1 MKNLNTK
8 LFLLSLVVLVVFIS
22 CSQSETKAEVADG
35 NENAQA
41 TTDNNNKAL
50 ALLKTNCFNCHNPD
64 MGGSRVAPPLFKV
77 REHYYDEET
86 TKEEFVA
93 AIINFINYPTEENS
107 IMPGAVRNFGLM
119 PKMSFKEEDIQLMAE
134 YLYNN
139 DVSSDEWYAKW
150 EEFKKSPASV
160 QTDLSYEDLG
170 RNIVNETKSNI
181 GKNLMKAVKERG
193 AAGAV
198 EFCNTRAIPITDSMA
213 VVLNTKVKRVSD
225 KPRNPINAANSQEI
239 AYIEGWRK
247 AKANG
252 EKYPPK
258 VTEIEN
264 KMVGYYPIE
273 INQTC
278 LKCHGIP
285 EKQINTET
293 LANIKKSYPNDKAT
307 SYAEGEIR
315 GIFVVEMDKK

>member
-1 MKNLNTK
+1 MKKFENT
-8 LFLLSLVVLVVFIS
+8 FLLLSIVVSGFFIA
-22 CSQSETKAEVADG
+22 CSQSATKAEAADVND
-35 NENAQA
+35 NEQA
-41 TTDNNNKAL
+41 AADNEVL
-50 ALLKTNCFNCHNPD
+50 SLLKTNCFNCHNPD
-64 MGGSRVAPPLFKV
+64 MGESRVAPPLFKV

-119 PKMSFKEEDIQLMAE
+119 PKMSFKEEDLQLIAE
-134 YLYNN
+134 YLYDN

-150 EEFKKSPASV
+150 EEFKQSPAST

-170 RNIVNETKSNI
+170 RNIINETKSNI

-225 KPRNPINAANSQEI
+225 KPRNPINTANSEEI

-258 VTEIEN
+258 VTEMEN

-293 LANIKKSYPNDKAT
+293 LANIKKLYPNDKAIN
-307 SYAEGEIR
+307 YVEGDIR

>member
-1 MKNLNTK
+1 MKNLENK
-8 LFLLSLVVLVVFIS
+8 LLLLSIVVSGFFIS
-22 CSQSETKAEVADG
+22 CSQSETKAEAADVND
-35 NENAQA
+35 NEQT
-41 TTDNNNKAL
+41 TTDNKAL

-64 MGGSRVAPPLFKV
+64 MGESRVAPPLFKI
-77 REHYYDEET
+77 REHYYDEEI

-93 AIINFINYPTEENS
+93 AIINFINNPTEENS

-119 PKMSFKEEDIQLMAE
+119 PKMSFKEEDIQLIAD
-134 YLYNN
+134 YLYDN

-160 QTDLSYEDLG
+160 PTDLSYEDLG

-213 VVLNTKVKRVSD
+213 VVLNVKVKRVSD
-225 KPRNPINAANSQEI
+225 KPRNPINTANSEEI

-258 VTEIEN
+258 VTEMEN

-293 LANIKKSYPNDKAT
+293 LANIKKLYPNDKAIA
-307 SYAEGEIR
+307 YAEGDIR

>member
-1 MKNLNTK
+1 MNTIINIAAISI
-8 LFLLSLVVLVVFIS
+8 LFSGLLLS
-22 CSQSETKAEVADG
+22 CSETGKQLEEDNLLAINNQSV
-35 NENAQA
+35 NE
-41 TTDNNNKAL
+41 DKIL
-50 ALLKTNCFNCHNPD
+50 SLLKTNCFNCHNPD
-64 MGGSRVAPPLFKV
+64 MGESPVAPPLFKV
-77 REHYYDEET
+77 RQHYYDEEI

-93 AIINFINYPTEENS
+93 AIINFINNPTEENS

-119 PKMSFKEEDIQLMAE
+119 PKMSFKEEDLQLIIE
-134 YLYNN
+134 YLYDN
-139 DVSSDEWYAKW
+139 DVSTDEWYAKW
-150 EEFKKSPASV
+150 EEFKKSPAST

-225 KPRNPINAANSQEI
+225 KPRNPINTANSEEI
-239 AYIEGWRK
+239 AYIDGWRI

-258 VTEIEN
+258 ITEIEN

-285 EKQINTET
+285 EKQITTET
-293 LANIKKSYPNDKAT
+293 LANIKKLYPNDKAKG
-307 SYAEGEIR
+307 YAEGNIR
-315 GIFVVEMDKK
+315 GIFVVEMDKN

>member
-1 MKNLNTK
+1 MNTVIK
-8 LFLLSLVVLVVFIS
+8 IAALSILFSGLLLS
-22 CSQSETKAEVADG
+22 CSETGKQLEEDNLLAINNQSV
-35 NENAQA
+35 NE
-41 TTDNNNKAL
+41 DKVL
-50 ALLKTNCFNCHNPD
+50 SLLKTNCFNCHNPD
-64 MGGSRVAPPLFKV
+64 MGESRVAPPLFKV
-77 REHYYDEET
+77 REHYYDEEI

-93 AIINFINYPTEENS
+93 AIINFINNPTEENS
-107 IMPGAVRNFGLM
+107 IMSGAVRNFGLM
-119 PKMSFKEEDIQLMAE
+119 PKMSFKEEDIQLIAE
-134 YLYNN
+134 YLYDN

-160 QTDLSYEDLG
+160 QIDLSYEDLG

-193 AAGAV
+193 TAGAV

-213 VVLNTKVKRVSD
+213 VVLNAKVKRVSD
-225 KPRNPINAANSQEI
+225 KPRNPINAANSEEI

-293 LANIKKSYPNDKAT
+293 LANIKKLYPNDKAIA
-307 SYAEGEIR
+307 YAEGDIR